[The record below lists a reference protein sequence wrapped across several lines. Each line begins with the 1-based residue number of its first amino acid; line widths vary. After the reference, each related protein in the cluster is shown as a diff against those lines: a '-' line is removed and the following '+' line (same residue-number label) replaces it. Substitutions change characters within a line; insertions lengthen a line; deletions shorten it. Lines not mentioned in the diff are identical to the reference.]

1 MTWQLKSGT
10 ARIPTDLPRY
20 IERKLRRSLD
30 RCGDR
35 ITKVVVFLR
44 DVNGPRGGVDKACR
58 VLVKARGCRAA
69 VAWVV
74 DPNWYAAID
83 RAASSVG
90 LIVSREIEKRRTDSR
105 DRQRK
110 AAKSAVRS
118 RKVFSGLPASLP
130 YAS

>member
-10 ARIPTDLPRY
+10 TRIPADLPRY

-30 RCGDR
+30 RFGHR
-35 ITKVVVFLR
+35 IESVVIFLR

-58 VLVKARGCRAA
+58 VLVKARGCGAA

-83 RAASSVG
+83 RATARVG
-90 LIVSREIEKRRTDSR
+90 MIVSRELDKRRTDAR
-105 DRQRK
+105 ARQRK
-110 AAKSAVRS
+110 SAQVAARS
-118 RKVFSGLPASLP
+118 RKVFSGLPSSLP
-130 YAS
+130 FAS

>member
-10 ARIPTDLPRY
+10 QHIPANLSRY
-20 IERKLRRSLD
+20 IERKLCRSLE
-30 RCGDR
+30 RFTHR

-58 VLVKARGCRAA
+58 VLVKARGCSAA

-83 RAASSVG
+83 RATARVG
-90 LIVSREIEKRRTDSR
+90 VIVSREVEKRRE
-105 DRQRK
+105 RQR
-110 AAKSAVRS
+110 R
-118 RKVFSGLPASLP
+118 
-130 YAS
+130 

>member
-1 MTWQLKSGT
+1 MNWQLKSGT
-10 ARIPTDLPRY
+10 ARIPADLPHY
-20 IERKLRRSLD
+20 IERKLRRSLN
-30 RCGDR
+30 RFGHR

-58 VLVKARGCRAA
+58 VLVKVRGCTAA

-74 DPNWYAAID
+74 DPKWYAAID
-83 RAASSVG
+83 RATARVG

-110 AAKSAVRS
+110 SAKLAGRS
-118 RKVFSGLPASLP
+118 RKALAGLPVSLP
-130 YAS
+130 FAS

>member
-1 MTWQLKSGT
+1 MNWQLKSGT
-10 ARIPTDLPRY
+10 ARIPADLQRY

-30 RCGDR
+30 RFGHR

-58 VLVKARGCRAA
+58 VLVKARGCTAA

-74 DPNWYAAID
+74 DPKWYAAID
-83 RAASSVG
+83 RATARVG